1 MATTYEYNSFNQ
13 VKKQFSPDG
22 GTSEFWYDR
31 LGRLVASQNEEQRL
45 GADTYGLGTNRF
57 SYTKYDA
64 LGRITEVG

>member
-31 LGRLVASQNEEQRL
+31 LGRLVASQNQEQRL
-45 GADTYGLGTNRF
+45 GMGLYGYGETRN
-57 SYTKYDA
+57 
-64 LGRITEVG
+64 GVE